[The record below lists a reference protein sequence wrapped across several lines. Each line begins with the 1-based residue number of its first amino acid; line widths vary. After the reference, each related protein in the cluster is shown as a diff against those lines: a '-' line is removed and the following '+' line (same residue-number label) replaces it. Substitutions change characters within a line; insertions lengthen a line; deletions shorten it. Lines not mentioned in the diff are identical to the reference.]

1 MPIIAI
7 YCHHFLSRKGGAN
20 ATGDTSGVHDEFNHL
35 DHLGPHAL
43 AKPPTQVDLLCN
55 ETTVGVARKVRIATV
70 VTHELS
76 HMWCLASG
84 FRHAFVVMSYHWNSL
99 DKCDTA
105 NPELE

>member
-1 MPIIAI
+1 MLPIIAI

-20 ATGDTSGVHDEFNHL
+20 ATDDTSGVHDEFNHL
-35 DHLGPHAL
+35 GHLGPHAL

-84 FRHAFVVMSYHWNSL
+84 FRRPLW
-99 DKCDTA
+99 
-105 NPELE
+105 